1 MSLEPA
7 PRDPRPLFRLA
18 GAIFGLTF
26 LLLLAA
32 CSKEA
37 DSEPQDEPS
46 SDPQTEVEPAQPARE
61 RLAWALAIHGGAGV
75 ISREDSDADAYYDA
89 LAQALD
95 QGREVLRSGG
105 AALEAVE
112 AVVVALED
120 DPKFNA
126 GRGAVF
132 TSKGTHELDAAI
144 MDGRSLA
151 AGAVT
156 GVRNVRN
163 PIELARKV
171 MERSPHVLLAGEG
184 ADEYSKELKV
194 GRAPQDYFTTQ
205 RRYRQWQQVW
215 RAERRG
221 ETSSTGYGTVGAV
234 ALDRYGNLAA
244 ATSTGGMTNKRFGR
258 VGDVPIVGAGTY
270 ANNATA
276 AISATGRGEEF
287 MRHVVAHDISA
298 RMAYGGASLEEAST
312 TVIDEV
318 LAAGDGGIIAV
329 DALGAISMPFNSQGM
344 FRGAADADG
353 RFEVGIWDELVDRS
367 SAVSN

>member
-1 MSLEPA
+1 MQAPA
-7 PRDPRPLFRLA
+7 TRSPHKSPPRGVRPLAVLA
-18 GAIFGLTF
+18 LLVPALLF
-26 LLLLAA
+26 LVGCGGSAPEEETQAA
-32 CSKEA
+32 TEIEA
-37 DSEPQDEPS
+37 EA
-46 SDPQTEVEPAQPARE
+46 PAVPERE
-61 RLAWALAIHGGAGV
+61 RLEWSLALHGGAGV
-75 ISREDSDADAYYDA
+75 ISRDESNPERYYAA
-89 LAQALD
+89 LEEALEA
-95 QGREVLRSGG
+95 GRIILREGG

-112 AVVVALED
+112 AVVRVLED
-120 DPKFNA
+120 DAKFNA

-144 MDGRSLA
+144 MDGRTLA
-151 AGAVT
+151 CGAVA

-163 PIELARKV
+163 PISLARQV
-171 MERSPHVLLAGEG
+171 MQRSPHVLLAGEG

-205 RRYRQWQQVW
+205 RRYRQWQEVW

-221 ETSSTGYGTVGAV
+221 ETTSSGFGTVGAV

-258 VGDVPIVGAGTY
+258 VGDVPIIGAGTY

-287 MRHVVAHDISA
+287 MRHVVAHDISS
-298 RMAYGGASLEEAST
+298 RIAYAGATVKEAAEA
-312 TVIDEV
+312 VIDGV
-318 LAAGDGGIIAV
+318 LQAGDGGVIAV
-329 DALGAISMPFNSQGM
+329 DAYGAITMPFNSVGM

-353 RFEVGIWDELVDRS
+353 RFEVGIWEELLDRS
-367 SAVSN
+367 SAN